1 MFLDHL
7 SPREKEGFLELA
19 LLAIRADNVVTDE
32 EVQLVEELRLE
43 LGMSEDHFVA
53 AVKRTPSFERAIAA
67 FTTKEAKRRA
77 FLELVTLTFVDGEY
91 DPGENAFLVKSQH
104 ALEINEVIRDRC
116 FAWALQ
122 MVKLRDEALAIMVDE

>member
-7 SPREKEGFLELA
+7 SRLEKEGFLELA

-43 LGMSEDHFVA
+43 LGMSEEHFVA
-53 AVKRTPSFERAIAA
+53 AVKRQPNFERAIRA
-67 FTTKEAKRRA
+67 FTSQEAKRRA

-91 DPGENAFLVKSQH
+91 DPGENEFLQKAQLG
-104 ALEINEVIRDRC
+104 LEIDDAIRDRC

-122 MVKLRDEALAIMVDE
+122 MVKLRDEALAIMVD